1 MQWNVGSQPGSLPTG
16 ASTLRSARRIRV
28 VQPGWLHVAGDAV
41 WLTRDGEADDH
52 VLVAGQTMR
61 LRSGQAVLVQP
72 WTADGVSRLVWQA
85 DQALPRVLRWRAA
98 LAVLGARL
106 FGAGSGAL
114 RRASDRLAA
123 WARTAEASASRA
135 QGCMACG
142 ESIASS
148 GALQ

>member
-1 MQWNVGSQPGSLPTG
+1 LQTG
-16 ASTLRSARRIRV
+16 ASTLRFARRMRV
-28 VQPGWLHVAGDAV
+28 VQPGRLHVAGDAV
-41 WLTRDGEADDH
+41 WLTRDGEPDDH

-61 LRSGQAVLVQP
+61 LSSGDAVLMQP
-72 WTADGVSRLVWQA
+72 WTAGGVSRLVWRA

-98 LAVLGARL
+98 LAALGARL
-106 FGAGSGAL
+106 FNAVSGAL
-114 RRASDRLAA
+114 RRESDRLAA
-123 WARTAEASASRA
+123 WARMAQASASRA